1 MSQVY
6 KDALNLTTGGLGKG
20 GQLCLVTSMPGSAP
34 GRGWGA
40 SRLQQPRSLRHQGL
54 CHFPA
59 QITHP
64 PTLSPK
70 SSPLAHSAVH
80 IPCDSSAGIFPAG
93 TGTDEQTERH
103 THTHTLK
110 PHRVCC
116 QPAQVFQRTLNSS
129 CPRLSYPATPT
140 DDVLTAP
147 WRYQFQDSVP
157 FTSTAMQQPLT

>member
-1 MSQVY
+1 MSSHQHAWLCPGEGV
-6 KDALNLTTGGLGKG
+6 GGEQAATAKILE
-20 GQLCLVTSMPGSAP
+20 AP
-34 GRGWGA
+34 RP
-40 SRLQQPRSLRHQGL
+40 LP
-54 CHFPA
+54 FPSSDH
-59 QITHP
+59 HP

-93 TGTDEQTERH
+93 TGTDDQTERH